1 MRRSTKDKIR
11 FVDKLAR
18 LISESATAKKVVEA
32 FRPLKSDTTGR
43 IVGMLNKRLSS
54 SSKENNP
61 DLWGTPGEA
70 GHALRVKEG
79 DRIEN
84 NVEALTERRRQI
96 DSRRK
101 TLLIIM
107 CVVIALSALPIIPR
121 IVRWSIAS
129 IVGAATIVAET
140 TSLGRDRWERFDKA
154 AGIALQAP
162 FVCLALAMSTIRYD
176 EEKMSA
182 ACAGLFGLAI
192 IGMLAALI
200 IETPRDK
207 AVDRINELKA
217 DAEKRIKA
225 LYRA

>member
-1 MRRSTKDKIR
+1 MRSIVKSIYNHSIAHPGKTAIIAPDITVNYEMFWRMIQGAAS
-11 FVDKLAR
+11 R
-18 LISESATAKKVVEA
+18 L
-32 FRPLKSDTTGR
+32 
-43 IVGMLNKRLSS
+43 
-54 SSKENNP
+54 KEM
-61 DLWGTPGEA
+61 E
-70 GHALRVKEG
+70 VKEG

-107 CVVIALSALPIIPR
+107 CVVIVLSALPIIPR

-129 IVGAATIVAET
+129 IVGVATIVAET

-162 FVCLALAMSTIRYD
+162 FVCLALAMSTIRY

-192 IGMLAALI
+192 IGVLAAII
-200 IETPRDK
+200 IETLRDK
-207 AVDRINELKA
+207 AADRINELKA

>member
-1 MRRSTKDKIR
+1 MRRGAKDKIG

-18 LISESATAKKVVEA
+18 LISESATTKKVVEA
-32 FRPLKSDTTGR
+32 FRPLEGDTTGR
-43 IVGMLNKRLSS
+43 IVEMLKIRLSS

-70 GHALRVKEG
+70 GHALRVEEG
-79 DRIEN
+79 DGIEN
-84 NVEALTERRRQI
+84 DVEALTERRRQI
-96 DSRRK
+96 DGRRK
-101 TLLIIM
+101 TLLMIM
-107 CVVIALSALPIIPR
+107 YVVIVLSTLPIIPR

-129 IVGAATIVAET
+129 IVGVATIVAET
-140 TSLGRDRWERFDKA
+140 TSLGRDRWERFDKV
-154 AGIALQAP
+154 AGIALQVP
-162 FVCLALAMSTIRYD
+162 FVCLALAMSTIRY

-182 ACAGLFGLAI
+182 AYAGLFGLVI
-192 IGMLAALI
+192 IGMLAAII
-200 IETPRDK
+200 IEMLRDK